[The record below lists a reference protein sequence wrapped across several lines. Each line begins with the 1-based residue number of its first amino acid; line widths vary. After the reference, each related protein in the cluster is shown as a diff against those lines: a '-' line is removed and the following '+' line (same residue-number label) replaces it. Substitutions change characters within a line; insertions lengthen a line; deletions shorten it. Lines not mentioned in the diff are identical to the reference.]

1 MLLSRLQ
8 LFPKHGRKLFY
19 LQLVFFSILGVLA
32 EAIIAKFS
40 EVISET
46 NSQEEKDDSYKKL
59 KLEEVKQFL
68 DTSSKPNVNVL

>member
-1 MLLSRLQ
+1 L
-8 LFPKHGRKLFY
+8 
-19 LQLVFFSILGVLA
+19 VLA
-32 EAIIAKFS
+32 EAIIAKLS